1 MKKLI
6 MAALAVCLA
15 APAAAADMEAL
26 VAESRGAIKGFGG
39 SLKGALVAAIE
50 QGGPLHAI
58 GVCNMA
64 APAIAATQS
73 AAFHGRVGRTS
84 LRRRNA
90 ANAPDGWE
98 LDVLNAFEDR
108 LAAGEDIAG
117 IDHAEVVGENG
128 RQVFR
133 YMKAIPTGGV
143 CLTCHGSDL
152 DPELAAALDARYP
165 DDRARGFALGDIRG
179 AFTLRKYLD

>member
-6 MAALAVCLA
+6 LAALAVCLA
-15 APAAAADMEAL
+15 APAEAADMEAL
-26 VAESRGAIKGFGG
+26 VAESRGAIKGFAG
-39 SLKGALVAAIE
+39 SLKAALVGAIE
-50 QGGPLHAI
+50 EGGPVNAI
-58 GVCNMA
+58 GVCNTD
-64 APAIAATQS
+64 APAIAAAQS
-73 AAFHGRVGRTS
+73 AAFQGRVGRTS

-98 LDVLNAFEDR
+98 MDVLNAFEDR
-108 LAAGEDIAG
+108 LAAGEDIAD
-117 IDHAEVVGENG
+117 IDHAEVVSENG

-152 DPELAAALDARYP
+152 DPELAAALDVRYP
-165 DDRARGFALGDIRG
+165 DDRARGFAVGDIRG
-179 AFTLRKYLD
+179 AFTVRRYLD